1 MERLTKRQM
10 FRKKLRET
18 LESARPKLV
27 KTSKAISVK
36 KITIKAKNIQRT
48 PDVALEILTGQQ
60 LKITKAK
67 SVKKIRHEDRLV

>member
-1 MERLTKRQM
+1 M

-27 KTSKAISVK
+27 KTSKAMSVK

-48 PDVALEILTGQQ
+48 PDEEMESQIVHQ

-67 SVKKIRHEDRLV
+67 SVKKIRYEDKLV